1 MSSYP
6 VGFEEIYYM
15 YPMDFQEFIWA
26 VGVQGETIDYL
37 RDCWDNGTAVSEKIH
52 QTMLR
57 LFLLYIVVGGMSAVV
72 QKYVDSNDIAEV
84 IEKQQSILE
93 LYRQDIANMRIK
105 QKTENKIRSRNIKS
119 HYFDAKK

>member
-15 YPMDFQEFIWA
+15 YPMDFQEFILA

-37 RDCWDNGTAVSEKIH
+37 RDCWDDGTAVSEKIH

-105 QKTENKIRSRNIKS
+105 QKTENKIRSRNIKW